1 MGVWALGGLPK
12 LSGSFEVSFAS
23 VAVSLSDRN
32 RLPAVLA
39 VISVSASSGV
49 AVAAGTLSVR
59 IEIPRFATDGTNSP
73 CHPYHLPS
81 WRIISYKERALKLLR
96 LYNFPPKKSIVYTE
110 YHLCLSISIL
120 DFLAYLWYNGS
131 CICQKRYEHL
141 NMS

>member
-59 IEIPRFATDGTNSP
+59 IEISRFATDGTNSP

-81 WRIISYKERALKLLR
+81 WRMTKFKVHALKLLR
-96 LYNFPPKKSIVYTE
+96 LYNFRRHKSRGHI
-110 YHLCLSISIL
+110 
-120 DFLAYLWYNGS
+120 
-131 CICQKRYEHL
+131 
-141 NMS
+141 

>member
-81 WRIISYKERALKLLR
+81 WRIISYKERALKLLG
-96 LYNFPPKKSIVYTE
+96 L
-110 YHLCLSISIL
+110 
-120 DFLAYLWYNGS
+120 
-131 CICQKRYEHL
+131 
-141 NMS
+141 